1 MITALLIVAL
11 VVASYYQRD
20 QNRYAV
26 ICFAMCSALHQIAD
40 TLFGD
45 NWGFLYYFTAAF
57 TDLII
62 INLLFKVHK
71 PTKLIIN
78 LQKISFLF
86 ILNNLMGYIV
96 YEMSFDPAVYNNV
109 SLVLFSF
116 ALFASTSKGRGDD
129 LGIYTD
135 SRWNSF
141 IYSFN
146 NPCFSSN
153 QRNKA

>member
-1 MITALLIVAL
+1 MIKALLIMAL

-109 SLVLFSF
+109 
-116 ALFASTSKGRGDD
+116 DD